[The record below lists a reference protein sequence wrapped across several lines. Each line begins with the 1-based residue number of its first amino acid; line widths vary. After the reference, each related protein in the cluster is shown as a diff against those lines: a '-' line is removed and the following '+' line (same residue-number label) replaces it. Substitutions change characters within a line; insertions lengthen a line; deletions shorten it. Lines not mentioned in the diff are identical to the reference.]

1 MTAEIVLMNRNAVA
15 LAADSAGTIE
25 TLTGSKTTPTMNKL
39 FALSYEHSIGIMI
52 YNSSYFMGLPWE
64 TIIHTL
70 RERVKGKEFDTLEE
84 FESYFIDFL
93 ENNEMF
99 DQRKQM
105 ESAMSELENHHR
117 VLLEYVMYNLKQCSG
132 HSDNLSDS
140 GAVFSRNEYV
150 NSIRGY
156 LSDYIGIISRGIE
169 YQNNFDEILDHLEQE
184 FDHVG
189 FIVYEQMYDE
199 IKDLIKE
206 VNRAFFNRMIRM
218 YVSGVVIS
226 GFGKKDF
233 MPKTFSMA
241 VDRVL
246 GNKLAGLSG
255 TIKDCSKSPQILAFA
270 QRETIDS
277 FIFGMNPEFENY
289 IPNIL
294 KTKCS
299 DAADEIMKDIME
311 YSDAVFVTPVYRA
324 VSSMSKTEL
333 AMMAESLINLSSF
346 RLKITNEIETVGGPI
361 DVAVITK
368 SEGFIWVKR
377 KFYFDSEL
385 NPHYIAKFYK

>member
-15 LAADSAGTIE
+15 LAADSAGTIK

-99 DQRKQM
+99 DRRKQM
-105 ESAMSELENHHR
+105 ESAMAELENHHR
-117 VLLEYVMYNLKQCSG
+117 ILLEYVMKNLKQRDG
-132 HSDNLSDS
+132 HSDNLTDSD
-140 GAVFSRNEYV
+140 AVFLRKEDV
-150 NSIRGY
+150 NIIREK
-156 LSDYIGIISRGIE
+156 LSDYIDIISNDIE
-169 YQNNFDEILDHLEQE
+169 YQNNFDEILDHLEHE
-184 FDHVG
+184 LDHVG

-233 MPKTFSMA
+233 IPKTISM
-241 VDRVL
+241 VVERVL
-246 GNKLAGLSG
+246 GNKLAGLSEE
-255 TIKDCSKSPQILAFA
+255 IIDCAKSPQILAYA

-277 FIFGMNPEFENY
+277 FIFGMNQGFEKY
-289 IPNIL
+289 IQNIL

-299 DAADEIMKDIME
+299 DAADEILKDIRG
-311 YSDAVFVTPVYRA
+311 YPSAVFVAPVYRA

-346 RLKITNEIETVGGPI
+346 RLKITNEVETVGGPI

-385 NPHYIAKFYK
+385 NPHYTAKFYK

>member
-25 TLTGSKTTPTMNKL
+25 TLKGSKTTPSMNKL
-39 FALSYEHSIGIMI
+39 FALSYDHAIGIMI

-64 TIIHTL
+64 TIIHVL
-70 RERVKGKEFDTLEE
+70 REKVKGREFDTLEE
-84 FESYFIDFL
+84 FESFFIHFL

-99 DQRKQM
+99 DRSKQTELVM
-105 ESAMSELENHHR
+105 DELENYHR
-117 VLLEYVMYNLKQCSG
+117 VLLEYIKYNLKQYAS
-132 HSDNLSDS
+132 HSEKSTDHDT
-140 GAVFSRNEYV
+140 VFLRNEWV
-150 NSIRGY
+150 NSIREY
-156 LSDYIGIISRGIE
+156 LSDYIEIISKGRE
-169 YQNNFDEILDHLEQE
+169 YCNNFNEMLDLFEQELDHI
-184 FDHVG
+184 G
-189 FIVYEQMYDE
+189 FIVYKQMYEE
-199 IKDLIKE
+199 IRDLIKE
-206 VNRAFFNRMIRM
+206 VNRAFFNRMIRT

-226 GFGKKDF
+226 GFGKMDF
-233 MPKTFSMA
+233 TPKTLSMV

-246 GNKLAGLSG
+246 GNKLAGLSEMVS
-255 TIKDCSKSPQILAFA
+255 DCTESPQILTFA

-277 FIFGMNPEFENY
+277 FILGMKPEFEDY
-289 IPNIL
+289 IQKIL

-299 DAADEIMKDIME
+299 ETADEIMKDLRD
-311 YSDAVFVTPVYRA
+311 YSDAAFVTPIYRA
-324 VSSMSKTEL
+324 VSSMPKTEL

-346 RLKITNEIETVGGPI
+346 KLKITNEIETVGGPI